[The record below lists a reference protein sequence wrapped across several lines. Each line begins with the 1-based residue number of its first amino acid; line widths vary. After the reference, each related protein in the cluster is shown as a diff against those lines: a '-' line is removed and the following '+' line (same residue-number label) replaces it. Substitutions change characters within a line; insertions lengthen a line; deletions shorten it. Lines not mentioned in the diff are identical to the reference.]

1 MNAIE
6 LHHISHDFGDFAINN
21 VTMSLPS
28 GCIMGLVGENGAGKT
43 TLIRLMLGA
52 LIKQSGEAFVLGHST
67 EEKDFYRI
75 RDDVGVVLDEACLP
89 TQLTVEQLEKV
100 MRNTYSG
107 WDTSCYNKFMIRF
120 HLPNKKK
127 IQKFSRGMKMKLAMA
142 CALSH
147 NAKLLVL
154 DEPTGGLDPLVRDEI
169 LTLLSEFTRD
179 QGHSILFSSHI
190 TTDLEKICDYIA
202 FMHQGTLI
210 LYEEKDRLPEKY
222 GMAVCTKQEFDAI
235 PEEAICGI
243 EKTKYGVR
251 ALVRREKV
259 SKAIPI
265 ESVNLETL
273 MLFMMKGEAKQ

>member
-6 LHHISHDFGDFAINN
+6 LHHISYNYGDFAIRN
-21 VTMSLPS
+21 VTLTLPS
-28 GCIMGLVGENGAGKT
+28 GCIMGLVGENGAGKS

-67 EEKDFYRI
+67 EEKDFYRV
-75 RDDVGVVLDEACLP
+75 RDDIGVVLDEACLP
-89 TQLTVEQLEKV
+89 IQLTVGQLEKV
-100 MRNTYSG
+100 MRNTYSK
-107 WDTSCYNKFMIRF
+107 WDTECFNKFMVRF

-179 QGHSILFSSHI
+179 AGHSILFSSHI
-190 TTDLEKICDYIA
+190 TTDLEKVCDYIA
-202 FMHQGTLI
+202 FMHQGNLM
-210 LYEEKDRLPEKY
+210 LFEEKDRLSEQY
-222 GMAVCTKQEFDAI
+222 GVAICTEQEFSDIPKDAI
-235 PEEAICGI
+235 CSM
-243 EKTKYGVR
+243 EKTKYGIR
-251 ALVRREKV
+251 ALVKRDQV

-273 MLFMMKGEAKQ
+273 MLFMMKGEVKQ